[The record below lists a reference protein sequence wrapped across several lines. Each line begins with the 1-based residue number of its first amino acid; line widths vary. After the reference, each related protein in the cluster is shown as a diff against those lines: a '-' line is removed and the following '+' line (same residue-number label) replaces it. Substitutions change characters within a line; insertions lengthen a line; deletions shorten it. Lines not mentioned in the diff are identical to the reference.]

1 MKKWEYKT
9 LYVGQHLGG
18 ETHTGEE
25 FEKVLNEFGD
35 QGRECVGHGMTDS
48 RKVYIYSK
56 VSKALISTQLPSKHY
71 FFLVYHRVLIQLDVI
86 LKTLH
91 KYY

>member
-35 QGRECVGHGMTDS
+35 EGWECVGLGMTDS
-48 RKVYIYSK
+48 RLVYIYDKTHVPYS
-56 VSKALISTQLPSKHY
+56 Y
-71 FFLVYHRVLIQLDVI
+71 LVFKREM
-86 LKTLH
+86 
-91 KYY
+91 

>member
-25 FEKVLNEFGD
+25 FEKVLNEFRNVFD
-35 QGRECVGHGMTDS
+35 QYNIAYEEV
-48 RKVYIYSK
+48 KVIPFSDE
-56 VSKALISTQLPSKHY
+56 LPVFTPVTHPIFYGLQK
-71 FFLVYHRVLIQLDVI
+71 
-86 LKTLH
+86 
-91 KYY
+91 

>member
-1 MKKWEYKT
+1 MKKWEYNT

-35 QGRECVGHGMTDS
+35 EGWECVGLGMTDS
-48 RKVYIYSK
+48 RLVYIYDKTHVPYS
-56 VSKALISTQLPSKHY
+56 Y
-71 FFLVYHRVLIQLDVI
+71 LVFKRE
-86 LKTLH
+86 K
-91 KYY
+91 

>member
-35 QGRECVGHGMTDS
+35 EGWECVGLGMTDS
-48 RKVYIYSK
+48 RLVYIYDKTHVPYS
-56 VSKALISTQLPSKHY
+56 Y
-71 FFLVYHRVLIQLDVI
+71 LVFKRE
-86 LKTLH
+86 K
-91 KYY
+91 

>member
-35 QGRECVGHGMTDS
+35 QGWGS
-48 RKVYIYSK
+48 
-56 VSKALISTQLPSKHY
+56 
-71 FFLVYHRVLIQLDVI
+71 VLDME
-86 LKTLH
+86 
-91 KYY
+91 

>member
-35 QGRECVGHGMTDS
+35 EGWECVGLGMTDS
-48 RKVYIYSK
+48 RLVHIYDKTHVPYS
-56 VSKALISTQLPSKHY
+56 Y
-71 FFLVYHRVLIQLDVI
+71 LVFKRE
-86 LKTLH
+86 K
-91 KYY
+91 